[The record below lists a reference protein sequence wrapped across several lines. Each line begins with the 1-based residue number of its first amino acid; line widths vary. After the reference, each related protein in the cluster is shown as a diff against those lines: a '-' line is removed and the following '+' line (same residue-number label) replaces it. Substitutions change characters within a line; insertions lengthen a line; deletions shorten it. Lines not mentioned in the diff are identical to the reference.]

1 MIAAAL
7 CLNGKKGRLLDRIG
21 AEDWAHGTD
30 LSQEETPMQGKPES
44 TVTKIPQGRI
54 TIIVSIEL

>member
-1 MIAAAL
+1 MLIAAAL

-21 AEDWAHGTD
+21 AEDWAQGAD
-30 LSQEETPMQGKPES
+30 LSQEETQIQGKP
-44 TVTKIPQGRI
+44 KIPQGRT